1 MNGKYKGSCRVVLLA
16 EDDLEMRLVLSKALR
31 KEGCS
36 VIECKDGIDLHT
48 RLSPLLNGDN
58 DMEYDLIITD
68 IRMPVITGMEI
79 IEELSGFE
87 NSPPVI
93 IITSSGDIFTRERA
107 RYPGASAILDKHCNV
122 EHLTK
127 VVRDTIVA
135 SRSFKRKR
143 YEPTIN

>member
-1 MNGKYKGSCRVVLLA
+1 MTEKYKGSCRVVLLA
-16 EDDLEMRLVLSKALR
+16 ENDLEMRLVLSKALQ

-36 VIECKDGIDLHT
+36 VIECKDGIDLYT
-48 RLSPLLNGDN
+48 RLSPLLKGDY

-79 IEELSGFE
+79 IEDLSDIK

-107 RYPGASAILDKHCNV
+107 QRLGASALDKQLNV

-127 VVRDTIVA
+127 VVRDTILA
-135 SRSFKRKR
+135 SRSSNGAR
-143 YEPTIN
+143 YRPAIN